1 MKTKV
6 YCLGVKDYQRD
17 QLIQIVQGKTHVY
30 DVPKS
35 SDKEGFIISLVGNS
49 CKEVMGGDTFYA
61 CVRAN
66 QDFKAL
72 ADHSVWTL

>member
-61 CVRAN
+61 CVRVPYC
-66 QDFKAL
+66 FGYC
-72 ADHSVWTL
+72 SFGI